1 MDQLEFRDF
10 VEANQNKIFRFAMR
24 LVQREEEA
32 KDIVQDV
39 LIKIW
44 GRREGS
50 AFALRRQF
58 VLPKG

>member
-44 GRREGS
+44 GRRDEIDKIEN
-50 AFALRRQF
+50 LRIH
-58 VLPKG
+58 